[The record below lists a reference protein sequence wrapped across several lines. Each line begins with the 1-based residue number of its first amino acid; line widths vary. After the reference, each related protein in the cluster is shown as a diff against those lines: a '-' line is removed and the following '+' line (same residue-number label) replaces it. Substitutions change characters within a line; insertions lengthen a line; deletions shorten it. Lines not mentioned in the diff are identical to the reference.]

1 MIFDTIIHGTQYY
14 RSPTPL
20 PEEWEGDIANLENFN
35 LDVMQIR
42 INWRQNETR
51 EDEYDFSDVDRL
63 MELAEKYNRKVVI
76 KFLLECAPQYVFDK
90 YGGERIGPKG
100 EKIRGA
106 YHGAFYGGWRP
117 CFTNPDVQ
125 RRAVLFVEKV
135 AQRYKDRKNLLFWNA
150 WNEIRNRPVEDCFC
164 PHCRKAF
171 GKYLQDKFGTIE
183 RLNAFYGATEESFE
197 GIALPAMPHG
207 YWDIF
212 EFKKFKGGT
221 ELYNWLRFVYE
232 GIRKYDKARPIMSH
246 VGFTSAFQLSISDV
260 CDDYSVSKAVD
271 FWGTSVPCDSAM
283 DTHEKRQDFL
293 MLNDFLRSVDENYF
307 VHEIYPGL
315 GMFRWYDT
323 QFDMRFK
330 LYGALSSGAKGML
343 YWQYRAERL
352 GHENDCAGIMRMDG
366 SPREVAF
373 EAKAFGE
380 NLHKDMQYF
389 VGSQAKKAEVAIV
402 FDFDS
407 MLMSEIEDSC
417 GADYS
422 FDFGDAKFY
431 YRNAH
436 AGMYRMLHN
445 ADYPVDYI
453 SATQPEKFKNYK
465 VLYFPYYAMLNNA
478 IVPYLEAF
486 TKNGGIVIADEGF
499 GMRTQ
504 NTWMQPYDID
514 CKPLLMARLR
524 ERRVAPNEYVE
535 YKGESLKVSPYK
547 TEYAV
552 ENAKTLLFF
561 KDGTSALQ
569 KVGFGKGEIYL
580 FGFSIGYSYYMNG
593 GAVWKE
599 LIEELLQSVG
609 VKKYAYADALNGIYE
624 KRLTNKDSETV
635 FLFNNTKAQKEF
647 SFEDMIL
654 SCGGDGRLQDN
665 RYVLPENSMGYVV
678 VKPNYTKT

>member
-1 MIFDTIIHGTQYY
+1 MFFDDIIHGTQYY

-42 INWRQNETR
+42 INWRQNEIR
-51 EDEYDFSDVDRL
+51 EGEYNFSDVDRL

-90 YGGERIGPKG
+90 YGGTRIGPKG
-100 EKIRGA
+100 EQIRGG

-125 RRAVLFVEKV
+125 RRAVLFVEEVTK
-135 AQRYKDRKNLLFWNA
+135 RYKDSKNLLFWNA

-171 GKYLQDKFGTIE
+171 GKYLEKKFETVDK
-183 RLNAFYGATEESFE
+183 LNAFYGATEDSFE
-197 GIALPAMPHG
+197 TIALPSMPLGH
-207 YWDIF
+207 WDIF
-212 EFKKFKGGT
+212 EFKKFKGGE

-232 GIRKYDKARPIMSH
+232 GIRKYDKTRPIMSH

-260 CDDYSVSKAVD
+260 CDDYTVAKAVD
-271 FWGTSVPCDSAM
+271 FWGTSVPCDSSM
-283 DTHEKRQDFL
+283 DCHEKRQDFL

-323 QFDMRFK
+323 PFDMRFK

-373 EAKAFGE
+373 EVKDFGG

-389 VGSQAKKAEVAIV
+389 VNAKSKKADVAIV
-402 FDFDS
+402 FDFNS

-422 FDFGDAKFY
+422 FDFADAKFY

-445 ADYPVDYI
+445 ADYVADYI

-465 VLYFPYYAMLNNA
+465 VLYFPYYAMLDKS
-478 IVPYLEAF
+478 IMPYLEAF
-486 TKNGGIVIADEGF
+486 VAEGGIVLADEGF
-499 GMRTQ
+499 GMRAP
-504 NTWMQPYDID
+504 NTWMQVYDMD
-514 CKPLLMARLR
+514 CKPLMTARLR
-524 ERRVAPNEYVE
+524 ERRVAPNTFLNVN
-535 YKGESLKVSPYK
+535 GEDLKIAPY
-547 TEYAV
+547 TSEYAV
-552 ENAKTLLFF
+552 ENAETLLSF
-561 KDGTSALQ
+561 KNGAPALQ
-569 KVGFGKGEIYL
+569 KVSYGKGAVYL
-580 FGFSIGYSYYMNG
+580 FGFSVGYSYYITGAKTWLNMVDKILKEAGACKYEYANALG
-593 GAVWKE
+593 GV
-599 LIEELLQSVG
+599 
-609 VKKYAYADALNGIYE
+609 YE
-624 KRLTNKDSETV
+624 KRLEKEDSEAV
-635 FLFNNTKAQKEF
+635 FLFNNSEEEK
-647 SFEDMIL
+647 SFAFEKTVL
-654 SCGGDGRLQDN
+654 SYGGDGCLADGK
-665 RYVLPENSMGYVV
+665 YTLSSGSMGYVIL
-678 VKPNYTKT
+678 KKS